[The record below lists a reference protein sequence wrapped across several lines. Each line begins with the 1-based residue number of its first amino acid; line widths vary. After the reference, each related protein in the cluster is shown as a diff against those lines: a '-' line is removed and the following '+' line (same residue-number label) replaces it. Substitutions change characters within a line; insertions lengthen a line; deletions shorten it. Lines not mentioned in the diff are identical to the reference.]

1 MSTQAQTGSREEIL
15 VVDDEVMICTMVQR
29 FLTHAG
35 YTGYTATTAADALRL
50 CQERAFAVILTD
62 LKMPEMSGT
71 ELIGKLRAL
80 YPTTEIIVMTGYPTL
95 ESAIHTLREGVADYI
110 LKPFTF
116 DALQS
121 VITQCLERRRLRN
134 ELASERQ
141 LRQELEEANRVNA
154 RLRHEAEE
162 NAVELRRLSVA
173 LRDAQEAERQRIA
186 RDLHDSIVQS
196 LSLMAIRLDL
206 LDTLSGAAPSLQQ
219 PLVELRDLLT
229 QTLDDAR
236 SLVWT
241 LRPRVLDDLGLA
253 DALAQ
258 LVENT
263 SKIAA
268 LDISLHMAESLPPLS
283 PAVTTALY
291 RICQEAL
298 ANVVQHAHATTAH
311 VQVECVAD
319 VLRLTITDNG
329 QGFEVTRMTQAGQQ
343 SSAAT
348 LTHRGLGLWSMRERA
363 TEVGST
369 VRINSTLGQ
378 GTTIMVELPSTPSEQ
393 PREEGNGTRV
403 NPTR

>member
-1 MSTQAQTGSREEIL
+1 MSTQAQTGSREDIL

-35 YTGYTATTAADALRL
+35 YTVSTATTAADALRL
-50 CQERAFAVILTD
+50 CRERAFAVILTD

-71 ELIGKLRAL
+71 ELIGKLGTL
-80 YPTTEIIVMTGYPTL
+80 YPTTEIVVMTGYPTL

-121 VITQCLERRRLRN
+121 VITQCLERRRLRS

-154 RLRHEAEE
+154 RLRSEAEE

-219 PLVELRDLLT
+219 PLVELRALLT

-298 ANVVQHAHATTAH
+298 GNVIQHAHATTAH
-311 VQVECVAD
+311 VRIECVAD
-319 VLRLTITDNG
+319 MLRLTITDNG
-329 QGFEVTRMTQAGQQ
+329 QGFEVTRMAQAGQL
-343 SSAAT
+343 SSTAT

-363 TEVGST
+363 TEVGGT
-369 VRINSTLGQ
+369 VRINSALGQ
-378 GTTIMVELPSTPSEQ
+378 GTTIMVELPAAPSEQ
-393 PREEGNGTRV
+393 GREEGNGTRV

>member
-1 MSTQAQTGSREEIL
+1 MSTQAQTGSGEDIL
-15 VVDDEVMICTMVQR
+15 VVDDEAMICTMVQR

-35 YTGYTATTAADALRL
+35 YSVSTAATAADALRL
-50 CQERAFAVILTD
+50 CRERAFAVVLTD

-71 ELIGKLRAL
+71 DLVGHLRAL
-80 YPTTEIIVMTGYPTL
+80 YPTTEIVVITGYPTL
-95 ESAIHTLREGVADYI
+95 ESAIHTLRQGVADYI

-121 VITQCLERRRLRN
+121 VVVRCLERRRLRS
-134 ELASERQ
+134 ELVSERQ

-154 RLRHEAEE
+154 RLRHEAEQ

-206 LDTLSGAAPSLQQ
+206 LDAMGGTAPSLQQ
-219 PLVELRDLLT
+219 PLVEIRDLLA

-236 SLVWT
+236 NLVWT
-241 LRPRVLDDLGLA
+241 LRPRVLDDLGLT

-263 SKIAA
+263 SRLAA
-268 LDISLHMAESLPPLS
+268 LDISLQMAESLPPLS
-283 PAVTTALY
+283 SAVTTALY
-291 RICQEAL
+291 RISQEAL
-298 ANVVQHAHATTAH
+298 ANVIQHARATAAR
-311 VQVECVAD
+311 VQVECLAD

-329 QGFEVTRMTQAGQQ
+329 QGFEVTRVAQAGQR
-343 SSAAT
+343 SSTAP
-348 LTHRGLGLWSMRERA
+348 LPHRGLGLWSMRERV
-363 TEVGST
+363 TEVAGT
-369 VRINSTLGQ
+369 IDIHSTLGQ
-378 GTTIMVELPSTPSEQ
+378 GTRITVELPSAPSAQ

-403 NPTR
+403 SPTC

>member
-1 MSTQAQTGSREEIL
+1 MSIQAQTDSGEDIL

-35 YTGYTATTAADALRL
+35 YTISTATTAADALRL
-50 CQERAFAVILTD
+50 CRERAFAVILTD

-71 ELIGKLRAL
+71 ELVGHLRAL
-80 YPTTEIIVMTGYPTL
+80 YPTTEIVVMTGYPTL
-95 ESAIHTLREGVADYI
+95 ESAIHTLRQGVADYI

-121 VITQCLERRRLRN
+121 VVVRCLERRRLRS

-154 RLRHEAEE
+154 RLRNEAEQ
-162 NAVELRRLSVA
+162 NTVELRRLSVA

-206 LDTLSGAAPSLQQ
+206 LDAMGGTAPSLQQ
-219 PLVELRDLLT
+219 PLVEIRDLIA

-236 SLVWT
+236 TLVWT
-241 LRPRVLDDLGLA
+241 LRPRVLDDLGLT

-263 SKIAA
+263 SKLAA
-268 LDISLHMAESLPPLS
+268 LDISLQIAEPLPPLS
-283 PAVTTALY
+283 SAVTTALY
-291 RICQEAL
+291 RISQEAL
-298 ANVVQHAHATTAH
+298 ANVIQHAQATTAR
-311 VQVECVAD
+311 VQVECLAD

-329 QGFEVTRMTQAGQQ
+329 QGFEVTRVAQAGQR
-343 SSAAT
+343 SSTAP
-348 LTHRGLGLWSMRERA
+348 LTHRGLGLWSMRERV
-363 TEVGST
+363 TEVGGTIDIHSA
-369 VRINSTLGQ
+369 LGQ
-378 GTTIMVELPSTPSEQ
+378 GTRIIVELPSAPSEQ

-403 NPTR
+403 SPPC